1 MILDLLP
8 GLVHDMPPPISQT
21 SQRRARPFDGQCP
34 DRMLIK
40 IPLHLICGD
49 LSDCGAPRMSSLP
62 RSTSIIW
69 HCAFQ
74 YGDSWF
80 DQPVHSASPGSRRAL
95 ASLTI
100 MTVTPQIVI
109 LQFDESLLWLDDLVR
124 QLITDC
130 SQQHQC
136 SVIAECA
143 ERVSIHDF
151 IVTPCAPT
159 VQPPIQF
166 STCIPDCGE

>member
-1 MILDLLP
+1 MI
-8 GLVHDMPPPISQT
+8 HTHFWCSNISQT
-21 SQRRARPFDGQCP
+21 GQRRVRPFDGRCP
-34 DRMLIK
+34 ARIRQNSTTSNLWGFS
-40 IPLHLICGD
+40 HG
-49 LSDCGAPRMSSLP
+49 GAPRMSSLP
-62 RSTSIIW
+62 SLTSIIW

-74 YGDSWF
+74 YGDSGF
-80 DQPVHSASPGSRRAL
+80 EQPVHSASPGSRRAL

-159 VQPPIQF
+159 VQPPIKF